1 MKKISIWRQSVLLYT
16 PVNAGRRRLHKREDF
31 MDEFINQPVFLLC
44 VVATVVTLL
53 FFFSLPS
60 VGSPTNE
67 RILIEMVDG
76 VLMLRAA
83 HFPAYSAG
91 VLYGLSV
98 FTRIR
103 ARRCPDGKVRVL
115 MLKQHLK
122 RLKETAHHCFP
133 NKKDV
138 VLAHAVGWEK
148 QLFAAVREYFK
159 RGGDPNWCY
168 IHIEIG
174 PTSGGGAMLRAAQ
187 AQLQTYIAVSAELPL
202 YGNGLVL
209 SPEREFF
216 RPKGVLTP
224 WKVKGLYAELFQ
236 LKQRARSRLA
246 AAGVVLKVGT
256 DVETVLFNQEGHV
269 VELGCANLVLVDESN
284 KTLFMSAEH
293 HRFSGLTE
301 WLVVQYVVL
310 GLLGSGWKVKKVPI
324 TEDMLRTL
332 PAASLG
338 TAGGIVRILSYDGE
352 TLPESSVIPRLQELH
367 SQAWNGEVWSNV
379 FLSSV
384 IPEC

>member
-1 MKKISIWRQSVLLYT
+1 M
-16 PVNAGRRRLHKREDF
+16 EDL
-31 MDEFINQPVFLLC
+31 INQPVFWLC
-44 VVATVVTLL
+44 VVAMVVTFL
-53 FFFSLPS
+53 FLRSLPS

-67 RILIEMVDG
+67 RILIEMVDE
-76 VLMLRAA
+76 VLMHRAA

-115 MLKQHLK
+115 MLQWHLK
-122 RLKETAHHCFP
+122 RLKETALHCFP
-133 NKKDV
+133 EKTDV
-138 VLAHAVGWEK
+138 VLAHAVGWE
-148 QLFAAVREYFK
+148 QQVFAAVREYFK
-159 RGGDPNWCY
+159 RGGDPNCCY

-174 PTSGGGAMLRAAQ
+174 PTSGGGAMLRSAQ

-209 SPEREFF
+209 SPEREFL
-216 RPKGVLTP
+216 RPKGALTR
-224 WKVKGLYAELFQ
+224 WKVKGLYAELFL
-236 LKQRARSRLA
+236 LKQRARQRLA
-246 AAGVVLKVGT
+246 AAGVVLQAGT

-269 VELGCANLVLVDESN
+269 VELGCANLVLVDEPN
-284 KTLFMSAEH
+284 KTLFMSAEQQ
-293 HRFSGLTE
+293 RFSGLTE
-301 WLVVQYVVL
+301 WLVVQYVVF
-310 GLLGSGWKVKKVPI
+310 GLLGSGWKVKKIPI

-338 TAGGIVRILSYDGE
+338 TAGGIVRILSYDGD
-352 TLPESSVIPRLQELH
+352 TLPESSVIPLLQQCYLR
-367 SQAWNGEVWSNV
+367 AWNGEVGNNL

-384 IPEC
+384 IPE